1 MSVKLR
7 GQQINKQLVN
17 VTSNEP
23 CNFSDEGYVPS
34 SRKADESKVITPLEA
49 NLRCEAR
56 IGNIELCA
64 EYSVPDK
71 YMMGSNLN
79 NLLPDYRN
87 KRKEK
92 KNLKEINFWQQ
103 KINQQL
109 ELYHLEDDK
118 YNIKLVRGLCQIVEK
133 YICYDTHLGSA
144 KKTIVMNCC
153 LKFFDDNVPLL
164 ESIIENELE
173 HIKKSGFVMRA
184 LAKLEIFFFANR

>member
-1 MSVKLR
+1 
-7 GQQINKQLVN
+7 
-17 VTSNEP
+17 
-23 CNFSDEGYVPS
+23 
-34 SRKADESKVITPLEA
+34 
-49 NLRCEAR
+49 
-56 IGNIELCA
+56 
-64 EYSVPDK
+64 
-71 YMMGSNLN
+71 MMVSNLN

-184 LAKLEIFFFANR
+184 LAKIEIFFFANR